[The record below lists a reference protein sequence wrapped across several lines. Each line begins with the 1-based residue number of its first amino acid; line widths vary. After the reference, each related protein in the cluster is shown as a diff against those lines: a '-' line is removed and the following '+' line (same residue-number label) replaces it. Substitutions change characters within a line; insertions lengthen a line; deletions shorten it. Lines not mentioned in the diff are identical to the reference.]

1 MKTTFSRLFALMAAV
16 ILLCLILLGVS
27 FRMLLSNYLE
37 EEKHQSMH
45 NNAETLAYLTAVYD
59 AAGELDSRW
68 GDFRIALISAA
79 QVSGTDAMLCLPDGK
94 ILMCSCED
102 LGCVHWEQSL
112 DPALMEEILQEG
124 ELFFEGTLGGMY
136 EENHFIEGMTVRSQ
150 VDESVI
156 GVLVILSPEAQVGA
170 VLMQSTV
177 LLFYVSVLVLVVAM
191 VASFILSRKQAQAIQ
206 NVTRAAVRFGH
217 GELDTRV
224 AVGGKNT
231 VEVDELAVA
240 FNTMA
245 ESLSQSEKQRQE
257 FVANVSHELKTPMT
271 TIAGFMDGMLDGT
284 IPPEKHHQYMQLVSD
299 EVRRLSRL
307 VRSMLEISR
316 LRSQGI
322 VEEKKRRF
330 DLCEAIGQVLIS
342 FERRVNSKRIYMDV
356 QMPDRSV
363 WVKADPDSITQVIY
377 NLTDNAI
384 KFCDENGRLSIWLKQ
399 EGGKARVTIQN
410 TGDTVPAEELPL
422 LFDRFHKADKSR
434 SADREG
440 VGLGLYIV
448 KTILNSHGEDI
459 AVTSQDGVTTL
470 PLPCRWRGSRCL

>member
-1 MKTTFSRLFALMAAV
+1 MKTTFSRLFALMAAMV
-16 ILLCLILLGVS
+16 LLCLVLLGVS
-27 FRMLLSNYLE
+27 FRVTLNGYLE
-37 EEKHQSMH
+37 EDKHKSLH
-45 NNAETLAYLTAVYD
+45 DNAETLAHLTSVYD
-59 AAGELDSRW
+59 AAGELDRAW
-68 GDFRIALISAA
+68 GDFRIALTAA
-79 QVSGTDAMLCLPDGK
+79 ARVSGTNAMLCDLSGE
-94 ILMCSCED
+94 ILLCSCGDMGCIHREKTVDPAIVERVLAEEEDFSEGD
-102 LGCVHWEQSL
+102 LGG
-112 DPALMEEILQEG
+112 I
-124 ELFFEGTLGGMY
+124 Y
-136 EENHFIEGMTVRSQ
+136 EEDHFIEAVLVRSQ
-150 VDESVI
+150 VDEQVI
-156 GVLVILSPEAQVGA
+156 AILVVTAPEEQIGS
-170 VLMQSTV
+170 VLMQTTV
-177 LLFYVSVLVLVVAM
+177 LFFYVSLVVLFIAM
-191 VASFILSRKQAQAIQ
+191 IASFVLSRSQAGSIQ
-206 NVTRAAVRFGH
+206 NVTRAAVRFGR

-245 ESLSQSEKQRQE
+245 ESLSQSERQRQE

-284 IPPEKHHQYMQLVSD
+284 IPPQMHRHYMQLVSD

-316 LRSQGI
+316 LQSQGI
-322 VEEKKRRF
+322 TEEKKRRF
-330 DLCEAIGQVLIS
+330 DLCEAVGQVLIS
-342 FERRVNSKRIYMDV
+342 FERRVSAKRLFMDV

-384 KFCDENGRLSIWLKQ
+384 KFVNEGGRLSIWLKP

-459 AVTSQDGVTTL
+459 SVTSQNGVTTFTFTL
-470 PLPCRWRGSRCL
+470 PLVR

>member
-1 MKTTFSRLFALMAAV
+1 MKTTFSRFFALIASV

-27 FRMLLSNYLE
+27 FRLILSNYLE
-37 EEKHQSMH
+37 EEKHKTLH
-45 NNAETLAYLTAVYD
+45 NNAETLSYLAAVYD
-59 AAGELDSRW
+59 AAGELEHRW
-68 GDFRIALISAA
+68 GDFHIALSTAA
-79 QVSGTDAMLCLPDGK
+79 QLAGTDVLFCGMDGNVR
-94 ILMCSCED
+94 LCSCED
-102 LGCVHWEQSL
+102 VGCTHRGQPA
-112 DPALMEEILQEG
+112 DPALVSQILAEG
-124 ELFFEGTLGGMY
+124 EAFTEGTLQGFY
-136 EENHFIEGMTVRSQ
+136 EENHFIEGMTVTSQ
-150 VDESVI
+150 ITGEVVGLLIVTAPEEQI
-156 GVLVILSPEAQVGA
+156 GGL
-170 VLMQSTV
+170 LMQTTT
-177 LLFYVSVLVLVVAM
+177 LFFYVSVVVLIVAM
-191 VASFILSRKQAQAIQ
+191 AASFLLSRKQAQSIQ
-206 NVTRAAVRFGH
+206 AVTRAAARFGR

-224 AVGGKNT
+224 AVGGRNT

-240 FNTMA
+240 FNSMA

-271 TIAGFMDGMLDGT
+271 TIAGFMDGILDGT
-284 IPPEKHHQYMQLVSD
+284 IPPEKHRQYMQLVSD

-322 VEEKKRRF
+322 SEDKIRRF

-342 FERRVNSKRIYMDV
+342 FERRINNKKIFMDV
-356 QMPDRSV
+356 QLPDRSV

-377 NLTDNAI
+377 NLADNAI
-384 KFCDENGRLSIWLKQ
+384 KFCSEGGRLSIWLRS

-410 TGDTVPAEELPL
+410 TGETVPPEDLPL

-434 SADREG
+434 SVDREG

-459 AVTSQDGVTTL
+459 TADSRNGVTTFLFTL
-470 PLPCRWRGSRCL
+470 PLAR

>member
-1 MKTTFSRLFALMAAV
+1 MKTTFSRLFALIASV
-16 ILLCLILLGVS
+16 ILLCLILLGVA
-27 FRMLLSNYLE
+27 FRLTLSNYLE
-37 EEKHQSMH
+37 EEKHETLQ
-45 NNAETLAYLTAVYD
+45 NNAETLAYLTSVYD
-59 AAGELDSRW
+59 ATGELEHRW
-68 GDFRIALISAA
+68 GDFRIALTAAA
-79 QVSGTDAMLCLPDGK
+79 QVAGTDAVFCAPDGE
-94 ILMCSCED
+94 ILVCSCND
-102 LGCVHWEQSL
+102 MGCAHRDKFVEPELVAQIL
-112 DPALMEEILQEG
+112 ENGEE
-124 ELFFEGTLGGMY
+124 FTEGTLNHIY
-136 EENHFIEGMTVRSQ
+136 EEAHFVEGMTVLSQ
-150 VDESVI
+150 VTGEVI
-156 GVLVILSPEAQVGA
+156 GVLIVTAPEEQIGG
-170 VLMQSTV
+170 VLMQTTI
-177 LLFYVSVLVLVVAM
+177 LFFYVSVVVLIVAM
-191 VASFILSRKQAQAIQ
+191 IASFLLSRNQSRSIQ
-206 NVTRAAVRFGH
+206 TVARAAVRFGR

-231 VEVDELAVA
+231 VEVDELATA

-284 IPPEKHHQYMQLVSD
+284 IPQEKHRYYMQLVSD

-316 LRSQGI
+316 LQSQGI
-322 VEEKKRRF
+322 TEEKKRRF
-330 DLCEAIGQVLIS
+330 DLCEAVGQVLIS
-342 FERRVNSKRIYMDV
+342 FEKRVNSKRIYMDV

-384 KFCDENGRLSIWLKQ
+384 KFCDEGGRLSIWLRP
-399 EGGKARVTIQN
+399 EGGKARVTVQN
-410 TGDTVPAEELPL
+410 TGGTVPAEELPL

-459 AVTSQDGVTTL
+459 SVTSQEGVTTFQFTL
-470 PLPCRWRGSRCL
+470 PLVR

>member
-1 MKTTFSRLFALMAAV
+1 MKTTFSRIFTLVASA

-27 FRMLLSNYLE
+27 FRLILSNYLE
-37 EEKHQSMH
+37 DSTHSTLQK
-45 NNAETLAYLTAVYD
+45 NAETIAYLASVYD
-59 AAGELDSRW
+59 AAGELDTRW
-68 GDFRIALISAA
+68 GDFGIALTAAA
-79 QVSGTDAMLCLPDGK
+79 QVSGTEAILCEPSGEV
-94 ILMCSCED
+94 IVCSCD
-102 LGCVHWEQSL
+102 DMGCSHRDYQL
-112 DPALMEEILQEG
+112 DPELAEAVLQQEEI
-124 ELFFEGTLGGMY
+124 FSSGTLNGFYG
-136 EENHFIEGMTVRSQ
+136 EAHFIEAMAVHSQ
-150 VDESVI
+150 VKDEVI
-156 GVLVILSPEAQVGA
+156 GVLVITSPEAQIGG
-170 VLMQSTV
+170 VLEQTTILV
-177 LLFYVSVLVLVVAM
+177 FYVSVFVLMIAM
-191 VASFILSRKQAQAIQ
+191 IATFLLSRKQSQSIQ
-206 NVTRAAVRFGH
+206 SVTKAAVRFGR

-231 VEVDELAVA
+231 VEIDELAVA

-245 ESLSQSEKQRQE
+245 ESLSQSERQRQE

-284 IPPEKHHQYMQLVSD
+284 IPPERHRDYMQLVSD

-316 LRSQGI
+316 LRTQGI
-322 VEEKKRRF
+322 GEEKKRRF
-330 DLCEAIGQVLIS
+330 DLCEAVGQVLIS
-342 FERRVNSKRIYMDV
+342 FERRVNSKRLHMDV
-356 QMPDRSV
+356 QMPERSV

-384 KFCDENGRLSIWLKQ
+384 KFCEEGGRLSIWLRP

-410 TGDTVPAEELPL
+410 TGGTVPAEELPL

-459 AVTSQDGVTTL
+459 SVTSQDGLTAFTFTL
-470 PLPCRWRGSRCL
+470 PLVR